1 MGITKREDLVHPDLS
16 YKIVGAAF
24 TVFNEL
30 GEGHLEKIY
39 QRAFALEFKR
49 LGLNYKEQIYCPVVF
64 NKEVIGKNYFDFLVE
79 DQVIVELKRNAYFS
93 KKHMDQ
99 ITNYLRVSDLRLGLL
114 IGFST
119 EGVRFKRIVNVR

>member
-1 MGITKREDLVHPDLS
+1 MGITRREDLVHSDLS
-16 YKIVGAAF
+16 YKIVGVAF

-30 GEGHLEKIY
+30 GHGHLEKVY

-49 LGLNYKEQIYCPVVF
+49 VGLTYKEQEYCPVVF
-64 NKEVIGKNYFDFLVE
+64 KEQIVGKNYFDFLVE
-79 DQVIVELKRNAYFS
+79 GQVIVELKRRAYFS

-99 ITNYLRVSDLRLGLL
+99 ITNYLKVSDLKLGLL

-119 EGVRFKRIVNVR
+119 EGVRFKRIVNIR